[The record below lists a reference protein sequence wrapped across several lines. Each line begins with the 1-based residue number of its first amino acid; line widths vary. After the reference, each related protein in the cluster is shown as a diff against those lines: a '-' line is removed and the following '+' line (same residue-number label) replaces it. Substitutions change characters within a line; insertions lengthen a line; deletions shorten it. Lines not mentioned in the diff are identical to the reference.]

1 MNRSTIALV
10 AMLIAPATLSAQQG
24 TTVEIGSGVGAAILT
39 NGGTLT
45 NIGIPGGGVVG
56 QAPLYAT
63 IFFGKGIMVQQEVS
77 FNILSGGGET
87 ITTLGGVLG
96 FGYAFSGPATN
107 SPYVSANAAIQ
118 YANTS
123 FGSDSEFGAGARV
136 GYRVLV
142 NEGFAVGFEGGY
154 RRWFDS
160 DLGEITIAIRLGGI
174 VSSP

>member
-24 TTVEIGSGVGAAILT
+24 TTIEIGAGVGAAILT
-39 NGGTLT
+39 NGGTVT

-56 QAPLYAT
+56 QAPLYTT
-63 IFFGKGIMVQQEVS
+63 IFFGKGIMVQPEVS
-77 FNILSGGGET
+77 LNILSGGGET

-96 FGYAFSGPATN
+96 FGYAFSGAAAN
-107 SPYVSANAAIQ
+107 SPYVTVNGTIQ
-118 YANTS
+118 S
-123 FGSDSEFGAGARV
+123 FSGGGSSNSEFAVGARV

-160 DLGEITIAIRLGGI
+160 ELGEITIAIRLGGV